1 LLFRFEEDAV
11 FTKLIEGDWVTV
23 DKLLCIPDPGRA
35 QDYSFRAGM
44 WDGLKHFFDKD
55 KQRLPSGLFPR
66 LELRLRNRGHEV
78 VTSVTPLV
86 TLGSCKPTAPDC
98 LEGIDLRDYQV
109 QGVNAALEYR
119 RGILWHATN
128 AGKTEILAAIVANL
142 SRQLDL
148 KGLVIVPNLTVLM
161 EISKRL
167 PLRLGGNP
175 RVVVWNKTKKVG
187 PVTVVT
193 YQSLDVEARKKGE
206 SSKLIEFSHECDFV
220 MTDETHHAQ
229 SPAYQKI
236 LMGAQNAFWRI
247 GFTGTAD
254 KSTKR
259 KDAEVVAK
267 SKDGARWHR
276 WHMEQFLGPVID
288 RIDNAFMIEQ
298 GYSAKPKIIVID
310 DRNCFGPTVITPKG
324 KITADGSYEPPPN
337 LYGKVFKLAATQDT
351 KWVKNVV
358 KCIRLLTQAKKPPF
372 VFTHSIEHIE
382 AIEAMCKVRGVEC
395 KVLHGKHS
403 DEERIKVLK
412 EYDEKQ
418 DFAVLTST
426 IFSEGL
432 SISGMRS
439 LILAGA
445 RKTPVELLQRI
456 GRGIRA
462 KEEDNTVL
470 VVDFV
475 PSHSDMLRR
484 HALERLA
491 VYRDQGFEVVNV
503 KDVTRLTEF
512 LL

>member
-1 LLFRFEEDAV
+1 MLFRFEEDAV
-11 FTKLIEGDWVTV
+11 WTKLLEGDWVTV
-23 DKLLCIPDPGRA
+23 DKLLCIHDPGRA

-66 LELRLRNRGHEV
+66 LELRLKNRGHEV
-78 VTSVTPLV
+78 QCSVTTTV
-86 TLGSCKPTAPDC
+86 TLGLCKPTEPDC

-109 QGVNAALEYR
+109 QGINAALEFR
-119 RGILWHATN
+119 RGILWQATN
-128 AGKTEILAAIVANL
+128 SGKGESISAITANL
-142 SRQLDL
+142 FRQL
-148 KGLVIVPNLTVLM
+148 GLEGIIIVPNLTVLM
-161 EISKRL
+161 ELGKRL

-175 RVVVWNKTKKVG
+175 KVVVWNKAKKVG
-187 PVTVVT
+187 PVTIVT
-193 YQSLDVEARKKGE
+193 AQSIDTEMRLKGE
-206 SSKLIEFSHECDFV
+206 RSKLIEFLHECNYV
-220 MTDETHHAQ
+220 LSDESHHCAAP
-229 SPAYQKI
+229 SYQKI
-236 LMGAQNAFWRI
+236 MQAAQNAFWRI

-254 KSTKR
+254 KATKR

-288 RIDNAFMIEQ
+288 RIDNAFMIEK
-298 GYSAKPKIIVID
+298 GYSAKPKIVVID

-351 KWVKNVV
+351 KWIKNVC

-382 AIEAMCKVRGVEC
+382 AIEAMCKERGIEC

-403 DEERIKVLK
+403 DDQRIKVLK
-412 EYDEKQ
+412 EYGEKQ
-418 DFAVLTST
+418 DFAVITST

-432 SISGMRS
+432 SIQGMRS

-470 VVDFV
+470 IVDFV

-491 VYRDQGFEVVNV
+491 VYRDQGFEIVSV
-503 KDVTRLTEF
+503 KDVMRLTEF